1 MNNVTAKTK
10 IENCVNLLLELS
22 KNEKFTPNEQKEIEK
37 ARKILIPLCSKEKE
51 TQFNKIIDY
60 ANAKNSFNKLIK
72 YSEKLLKSSEEQAKT
87 EKEKIKKLKE
97 KKEKEHSK
105 ENTEKL
111 KTEIEKSKQKL
122 QKSIANISL
131 LDDALT
137 HLKIPETELERFL
150 TFMIF
155 VQRNNPLKNY
165 IKNGKDA
172 GAAFKIIEELVGLK
186 RAQIIDRIK
195 IIINE
200 AEINGTLE
208 LEINYKE
215 KKSFDNRIDNI
226 RYNVVKSPYRKKE
239 NRNLWNIMLTA
250 LKQCIDETGIIQ
262 LDMPT
267 EPHEYFRTLC
277 LVYYVLDYA
286 ENITK

>member
-172 GAAFKIIEELVGLK
+172 GAAFKIIEELV
-186 RAQIIDRIK
+186 
-195 IIINE
+195 
-200 AEINGTLE
+200 
-208 LEINYKE
+208 
-215 KKSFDNRIDNI
+215 
-226 RYNVVKSPYRKKE
+226 
-239 NRNLWNIMLTA
+239 
-250 LKQCIDETGIIQ
+250 
-262 LDMPT
+262 
-267 EPHEYFRTLC
+267 
-277 LVYYVLDYA
+277 
-286 ENITK
+286 